1 MREAHG
7 SKSKSWVCFHS
18 FLSWTSCGTG
28 LGCKSLKSKAPRRS
42 RGRKQR
48 QLVAG
53 KQLLADLFVREQSQI
68 GKLPEAEGLARDSM
82 HMPHRVQVFPSV
94 FMLMVLVIHSPLYT
108 KPSNPHIVFSPLS
121 HLRLVSHKTS

>member
-1 MREAHG
+1 MREVHG

-18 FLSWTSCGTG
+18 FFSPISCSRG

-48 QLVAG
+48 QLVAR

-68 GKLPEAEGLARDSM
+68 GKLPEAEGLTRDPTC
-82 HMPHRVQVFPSV
+82 MPHRVQVFPNV
-94 FMLMVLVIHSPLYT
+94 FMLMVLVILSSLYT
-108 KPSNPHIVFSPLS
+108 KPSNHHIAFSPPYQ
-121 HLRLVSHKTS
+121 LRLVSCKTS

>member
-1 MREAHG
+1 MREVHG

-18 FLSWTSCGTG
+18 FFSRISCSRG

-48 QLVAG
+48 QLVAR

-68 GKLPEAEGLARDSM
+68 GKLPEAEGLARDPTC
-82 HMPHRVQVFPSV
+82 MPHRVQVFPNV
-94 FMLMVLVIHSPLYT
+94 FMLMVLVILSSLYT
-108 KPSNPHIVFSPLS
+108 KPSNPHIAFSPPYQ
-121 HLRLVSHKTS
+121 LRLVSRKTS